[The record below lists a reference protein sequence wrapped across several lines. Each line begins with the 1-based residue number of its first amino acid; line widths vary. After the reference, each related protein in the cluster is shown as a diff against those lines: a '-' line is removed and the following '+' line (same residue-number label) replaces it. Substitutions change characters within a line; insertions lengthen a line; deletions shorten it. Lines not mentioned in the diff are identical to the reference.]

1 MAWVCLVLAMKIN
14 TNKSDMMELSKYL
27 NESQD
32 PKTVEKVLKKIN
44 ELLTRNENVEYVAV
58 QKKPAVNFSPDSV
71 ALTNKRIIFCR
82 PKTFGLSMDFQD
94 FLWKEIADCHIK
106 EGILG
111 ATFTA
116 KKVKGGIISM
126 DYLPKS
132 QARLL
137 YRYAQEREE
146 EMDEYRRQRELE
158 NSRARAGGGITV
170 NTLNDKKQE
179 TEKQNDPLENLK
191 TLKQLLEQDLISQ
204 EEFDNKKAEMLSKL

>member
-1 MAWVCLVLAMKIN
+1 MEFKIHL
-14 TNKSDMMELSKYL
+14 KQMDLKKFL

-32 PKTVEKVLKKIN
+32 PKTVEKVLGRIS
-44 ELLTRNENVEYVAV
+44 ELLTKDETVEYVAV
-58 QKKPAVNFSPDSV
+58 QKKPAVNLSPDSI

-82 PKTFGLSMDFQD
+82 PKSFGLSMNFQD
-94 FLWKEIADCHIK
+94 LLWKEISDCHMK

-111 ATFTA
+111 ATFTV
-116 KKVKGGIISM
+116 KKLKGGGILSL

-158 NSRARAGGGITV
+158 NSRAKAGGGIIV
-170 NTLNDKKQE
+170 NSPSADNNQKD
-179 TEKQNDPLENLK
+179 NNSDDPIANLK
-191 TLKQLLEQDLISQ
+191 KLKQLLEQDLISQ
-204 EEFDNKKAEMLSKL
+204 QEFDNKKADILSKL